1 MSIILITFVA
11 YFQYVTLILTKKI
24 ANMNKDKTIERL
36 RAKLAEKDQEV
47 KALKKEVKKLKKEEE
62 IMKIATQ
69 IFRETML

>member
-1 MSIILITFVA
+1 
-11 YFQYVTLILTKKI
+11 
-24 ANMNKDKTIERL
+24 MNKNKTIERL

-47 KALKKEVKKLKKEEE
+47 KALKKEVKELKKKEE

>member
-1 MSIILITFVA
+1 
-11 YFQYVTLILTKKI
+11 
-24 ANMNKDKTIERL
+24 MNKDKTIERL

-47 KALKKEVKKLKKEEE
+47 KALKKEGKELKKKEE

>member
-1 MSIILITFVA
+1 
-11 YFQYVTLILTKKI
+11 
-24 ANMNKDKTIERL
+24 MNKDKTIERL

-47 KALKKEVKKLKKEEE
+47 KAHKKEIKEIKKKEE